1 MEPTPSRPA
10 TGRGMSYEQLKH
22 GLSERNHITSD
33 DDYAFGQWIESIS
46 TTQDELK
53 ILIAHPN
60 YALYQAM
67 DGHPKNGVLNL
78 LNQFQDRYSDGWKKL
93 IRTVTE
99 TVHHSHLRGHH

>member
-1 MEPTPSRPA
+1 
-10 TGRGMSYEQLKH
+10 MSGELNH
-22 GLSERNHITSD
+22 RLSERNYIRSD
-33 DDYAFGQWIESIS
+33 DDDEFGQWMESIS

-60 YALYQAM
+60 YALYQAKAYVRAGKM

-78 LNQFQDRYSDGWKKL
+78 LNQFQGRYSDGWKKL
-93 IRTVTE
+93 IKTVTE